1 MAKRPGFKPFIL
13 MEITPGDGSVS
24 GGGTAHGG
32 IPANGAVTPVT
43 IDKFLELTPMEYLD
57 VNGDGAPGIEE
68 FAAWWKAQ
76 GFDTSLFSE
85 YSNGVDWNP
94 EWD

>member
-1 MAKRPGFKPFIL
+1 MAKRPGFRPFIL
-13 MEITPGDGSVS
+13 MDLSVDDDPVI

-32 IPANGAVTPVT
+32 IPAQGATTPVT